1 MTDTAVAAVVDALRA
16 QAVVDGHNDLLWEVR
31 QQVGYDYSRMDLTQ
45 PVRTTRTDIP
55 RMRAGGVG
63 AQFWS
68 VFVPSSLPGHEA
80 VTMTL
85 EQVDGAHQMIA
96 SFPEHLGLARTVAE
110 VRAQVAAG
118 RIASLL
124 GAEGGQSIGCSLAAL
139 RTLHLLGVR
148 YMTLTHN
155 DNVAWADS
163 ATDVASCGGLTRFGV
178 AVVHEMNRLGML
190 VDLSH
195 VADTTMRAALAA
207 TRAPVIFSH
216 SSARAQC
223 DSPRNVP
230 DDVLEATAAQGGVCM
245 VTFVPEF
252 VSPAAAVWRAEAA
265 EQARSEGVRASDYV
279 EFTTWAAS
287 YKLRHPK
294 PEATIDDVVRHVE
307 HVREVAGLDHVG
319 IGGDY
324 DGTDSTPVGLE
335 DVAGYPR
342 LLTALAERGWSS
354 AELQALTG
362 ANVLRVMAQAESVA
376 RELQRTQAPS
386 LATIE
391 ELDGTPAA

>member
-1 MTDTAVAAVVDALRA
+1 MTDTAVAAVADALRA
-16 QAVVDGHNDLLWEVR
+16 QPVVDGHNDLLWEVR
-31 QQVGYDYSRMDLTQ
+31 QQVGYDYTRMDLTE
-45 PVRTTRTDIP
+45 PVRTTHTDIP

-85 EQVDGAHQMIA
+85 EQVDGAHRMIA
-96 SFPEHLGLARTVAE
+96 SFPEHLGLARTVADI
-110 VRAQVAAG
+110 RAQVASG

-148 YMTLTHN
+148 YLTLTHN
-155 DNVAWADS
+155 DNVPWADS
-163 ATDVASCGGLTRFGV
+163 ATDLPSCGGLTRFGV

-195 VADTTMRAALAA
+195 VADTTMRAALGASK
-207 TRAPVIFSH
+207 APVIFSH

-230 DDVLEATAAQGGVCM
+230 DDVLEAAAAQGGVCM

-252 VSPAAAVWRAEAA
+252 VSPDAAVWRAEAA
-265 EQARSEGVRASDYV
+265 EQARSEGVRASDFV
-279 EFTTWAAS
+279 EFTAWAAS

-294 PEATIDDVVRHVE
+294 PDASVDDVVRHVE
-307 HVREVAGLDHVG
+307 HVREVAGLEHVG

-362 ANVLRVMAQAESVA
+362 GNVLRVMAQAESVA
-376 RELQRTQAPS
+376 RELQRTEAPG

>member
-163 ATDVASCGGLTRFGV
+163 ATDVPSCGGLTRFGV

-207 TRAPVIFSH
+207 TKAPVIFSH

-230 DDVLEATAAQGGVCM
+230 DDILAATAAQGGVCM

-252 VSPAAAVWRAEAA
+252 VSPDAAVWRAEAA

-279 EFTTWAAS
+279 EFTAWAAS

-354 AELQALTG
+354 TELQALAG

-376 RELQRTQAPS
+376 RELQRTEAPG

-391 ELDGTPAA
+391 ELDGSSPT